1 MAKDYDALAKAVV
14 ENIGGPEN
22 IISVT
27 HCITRLR
34 FKLKDESIAKT
45 DVVKKIKGV
54 VSVVQAGGQYQ
65 VVIGSDVDD
74 AYQAVGRIPGISL
87 EGALDIKEAGIAAF
101 ISGIFGTISEPAI
114 YGVNLKYK
122 RPFICASIFTGIGGA
137 IIAAAG
143 ADCIMQLGSI
153 SIYTMAMFV
162 TLLPGGVGILIGVL
176 VGFFGSAISSYITF
190 NDSMIE
196 E

>member
-54 VSVVQAGGQYQ
+54 VSVV
-65 VVIGSDVDD
+65 
-74 AYQAVGRIPGISL
+74 QAVGRIPGISL

-162 TLLPGGVGILIGVL
+162 TLLPGGIGILIGVL

>member
-1 MAKDYDALAKAVV
+1 M
-14 ENIGGPEN
+14 
-22 IISVT
+22 T
-27 HCITRLR
+27 H
-34 FKLKDESIAKT
+34 
-45 DVVKKIKGV
+45 
-54 VSVVQAGGQYQ
+54 
-65 VVIGSDVDD
+65 
-74 AYQAVGRIPGISL
+74 
-87 EGALDIKEAGIAAF
+87 
-101 ISGIFGTISEPAI
+101 
-114 YGVNLKYK
+114 K

-162 TLLPGGVGILIGVL
+162 TLLPSGIGILIGVL

>member
-1 MAKDYDALAKAVV
+1 M
-14 ENIGGPEN
+14 
-22 IISVT
+22 T
-27 HCITRLR
+27 H
-34 FKLKDESIAKT
+34 
-45 DVVKKIKGV
+45 
-54 VSVVQAGGQYQ
+54 
-65 VVIGSDVDD
+65 
-74 AYQAVGRIPGISL
+74 
-87 EGALDIKEAGIAAF
+87 
-101 ISGIFGTISEPAI
+101 
-114 YGVNLKYK
+114 K

-137 IIAAAG
+137 
-143 ADCIMQLGSI
+143 I

>member
-1 MAKDYDALAKAVV
+1 MAKDYNALAKSIIELVGGEENVV
-14 ENIGGPEN
+14 
-22 IISVT
+22 SLA
-27 HCITRLR
+27 HCMTRLR
-34 FKLKDESIAKT
+34 FKLKDHSKAKT
-45 DVVKKIKGV
+45 DELKKLNGVIKV
-54 VSVVQAGGQYQ
+54 LEAGGQYQ

-162 TLLPGGVGILIGVL
+162 TLLPGGIGILIGVL